1 MCGLRPLLLILLAA
15 LSGCG
20 DIPRPFD
27 HTGDA
32 YGQGWSRQLTRLATA
47 DAVTVEP
54 PPDLPDAQAAA
65 LATAVVQ
72 ALHAQETPARV
83 GRSGHGY
90 RLSAVLQGDA
100 LRWSLT
106 EPGGAVISTVVQSPS
121 VPVGAVAATVV
132 PALDADRERPLEQRM
147 KVGAAPAPA
156 QDPAQ
161 ARPVRVMVEAPAPQQ
176 AEVLRNAMESALRQ
190 SRFSLT
196 RDNAVTAV
204 EIRGTLALGTPQ
216 TPAGTDVLVPV
227 AVVWVVVDA
236 AGKEAGTARQG
247 NPVPK
252 RLIDGSFPML
262 AVAIAQ
268 AGAGGIADILDRVS
282 GVARKA
288 GSD

>member
-1 MCGLRPLLLILLAA
+1 MRGVRPLVLILLAG
-15 LSGCG
+15 LPGCG

-54 PPDLPDAQAAA
+54 PPNLPDAQADA

-83 GRSGHGY
+83 GSAGHGY
-90 RLSAVLQGDA
+90 RLSAVPQGDA
-100 LRWSLT
+100 LLWSLT
-106 EPGGAVISTVVQSPS
+106 EPGGVVISTVVQSPS
-121 VPVGAVAATVV
+121 APADTVAAALV
-132 PALDADRERPLEQRM
+132 PALDVDRERPLEQRM

-156 QDPAQ
+156 PGLAQ
-161 ARPVRVMVEAPAPQQ
+161 ARPVRVTVQAPVPQQ
-176 AEVLRNAMESALRQ
+176 ADVLRNAMEAALRQ
-190 SRFSLT
+190 GRIQLT
-196 RDNAVTAV
+196 RDSGVPAV
-204 EIRGTLALGTPQ
+204 EIRGVLRLGP
-216 TPAGTDVLVPV
+216 PEAPPKGEAMVPV
-227 AVVWVVVDA
+227 SVVWAVVDA
-236 AGKEAGTARQG
+236 VGKEAGTARQD

-268 AGAGGIADILDRVS
+268 AGAGGIADILDRVP